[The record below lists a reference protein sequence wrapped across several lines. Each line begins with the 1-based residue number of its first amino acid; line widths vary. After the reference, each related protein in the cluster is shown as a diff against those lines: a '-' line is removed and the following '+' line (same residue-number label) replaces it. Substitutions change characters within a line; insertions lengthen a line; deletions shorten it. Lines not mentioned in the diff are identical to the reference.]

1 MKMTKNERTTNDE
14 RRNALCHVLWAKAK
28 EICDDKVSV
37 RGGGGVEEGQL
48 LQSSSHAAASR
59 PVIAKCFITKF

>member
-1 MKMTKNERTTNDE
+1 MLCAMFYGPRQKKYATIKFNESAWE
-14 RRNALCHVLWAKAK
+14 G
-28 EICDDKVSV
+28 KV
-37 RGGGGVEEGQL
+37 RGVEEGQLL